1 MEQRETIQ
9 QILVRRD
16 GMTEDEAQARFDEV
30 ARTILE
36 TMAEGDCSLEDIEQ
50 IIEDEFGLEPDYFDE
65 FI

>member
-30 ARTILE
+30 AETISE

>member
-30 ARTILE
+30 AETISE
-36 TMAEGDCSLEDIEQ
+36 TMAECDCSLEDIEQ